1 MISVESVK
9 EGDTVTIWVYE
20 REEKELKPRKATFV
34 RKYPHFY
41 FLVDEYGMKWCPKK
55 MDFFMMLNN
64 LTESAY
70 LKMLRANGR

>member
-1 MISVESVK
+1 M
-9 EGDTVTIWVYE
+9 
-20 REEKELKPRKATFV
+20 KPRKATFV

-41 FLVDEYGMKWCPKK
+41 FLADEYGMKWCPKK